1 MSRRLILGVQ
11 RVLCQVP
18 AELLPE
24 VQCATCVQ
32 GAVSNWQSLAALKQ
46 FPRGSRP
53 FAASVCQSQ
62 SQAAQA
68 SITTEPA
75 SPPDWSEASQEQD
88 VPAEQYSHSGRITGP
103 YVVTPKPVFAVV
115 ELGPTQFKV
124 TPDDLVYSEKLKGVD
139 VGDELSLNRV
149 LLLGN
154 AKTTV
159 IGRPC
164 IPGAKVMAVVEEQF
178 LNGKVLIF
186 KKRRRKNS
194 RRLNG
199 HRQELTG
206 LRITDVHGLEAAAQG
221 NVQ

>member
-1 MSRRLILGVQ
+1 MSRRLLLGVH
-11 RVLCQVP
+11 RVLCHLP

-24 VQCATCVQ
+24 VQCAPCIQ
-32 GAVSNWQSLAALKQ
+32 GAFSCQQSPAALNQ
-46 FPRGSRP
+46 FSRGSRP

-75 SPPDWSEASQEQD
+75 SPPDWPEASEAQD

-139 VGDELSLNRV
+139 VGDEVSLNRV

-164 IPGAKVMAVVEEQF
+164 IPGAKVMAVVEVFSTETC
-178 LNGKVLIF
+178 LPEPVA
-186 KKRRRKNS
+186 
-194 RRLNG
+194 
-199 HRQELTG
+199 
-206 LRITDVHGLEAAAQG
+206 DVSKHVEVYHA
-221 NVQ
+221 

>member
-1 MSRRLILGVQ
+1 M
-11 RVLCQVP
+11 LCHLP

-24 VQCATCVQ
+24 VQCAPCIQ
-32 GAVSNWQSLAALKQ
+32 GAVSYQRSPAALNQ
-46 FPRGSRP
+46 LSRGSRP
-53 FAASVCQSQ
+53 FAASVCQNQ

-68 SITTEPA
+68 SIITEPA
-75 SPPDWSEASQEQD
+75 SPPDWPEASQEQD

-139 VGDELSLNRV
+139 VGDEVSLNRV

-154 AKTTV
+154 AKTTM

-164 IPGAKVMAVVEEQF
+164 IPGAKVMAVVEILFTEAC
-178 LNGKVLIF
+178 LPEPVADVSKHACMWKVIMLDKLSDLAGAI
-186 KKRRRKNS
+186 S
-194 RRLNG
+194 
-199 HRQELTG
+199 EW
-206 LRITDVHGLEAAAQG
+206 QG
-221 NVQ
+221 AHF

>member
-1 MSRRLILGVQ
+1 MSRRLILGVH
-11 RVLCQVP
+11 RVLCHLP

-24 VQCATCVQ
+24 VRCAPCLQ
-32 GAVSNWQSLAALKQ
+32 AAANYQQSRAALDQ
-46 FPRGSRP
+46 LSRGSRP

-68 SITTEPA
+68 SRSTEPA
-75 SPPDWSEASQEQD
+75 SPPDWPEASQEQD
-88 VPAEQYSHSGRITGP
+88 VPVEQYSLSGRTTGP

-139 VGDELSLNRV
+139 IGDEVSLNRV

-159 IGRPC
+159 IGHHASLEPKSW
-164 IPGAKVMAVVEEQF
+164 P
-178 LNGKVLIF
+178 L
-186 KKRRRKNS
+186 
-194 RRLNG
+194 
-199 HRQELTG
+199 
-206 LRITDVHGLEAAAQG
+206 LRS
-221 NVQ
+221 NF